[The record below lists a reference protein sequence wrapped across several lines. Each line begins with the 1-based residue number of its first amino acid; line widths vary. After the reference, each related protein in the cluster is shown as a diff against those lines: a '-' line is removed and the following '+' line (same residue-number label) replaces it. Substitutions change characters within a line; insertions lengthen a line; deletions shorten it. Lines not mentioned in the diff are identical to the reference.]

1 MPDAELY
8 IQSVVGDGLV
18 NVRMLVELVTVRMQG
33 AEDADYRVLFA
44 GQAEHGPGGSAEQ
57 NIEQGPVVVKK
68 GPRHGKGNV
77 LSVAVGEDVALL

>member
-1 MPDAELY
+1 MLLKKEVVPDAELY

-33 AEDADYRVLFA
+33 AEDADYRVLFV

-68 GPRHGKGNV
+68 GPQ
-77 LSVAVGEDVALL
+77 